1 MPMTTSQSP
10 LAPLMSLDCIS
21 AALLDAHLQRAAPA
35 APPVP

>member
-1 MPMTTSQSP
+1 MTTSQSP

-21 AALLDAHLQRAAPA
+21 AALLDAHPQRAAPA